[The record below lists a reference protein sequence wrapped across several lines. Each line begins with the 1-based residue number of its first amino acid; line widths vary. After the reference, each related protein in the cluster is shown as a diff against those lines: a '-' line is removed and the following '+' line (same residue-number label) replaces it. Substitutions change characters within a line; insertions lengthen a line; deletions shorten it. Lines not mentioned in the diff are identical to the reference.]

1 MAGVIAA
8 RGGRITDMR
17 EKKLAKPGD
26 GLDRV

>member
-1 MAGVIAA
+1 MAGVIAV